1 MVPLYNHSKKQFANT
16 VNLDSNH
23 SFSTSIIAFPERK
36 SVLTF
41 PTLMRVGSG
50 INVVPGSCEA
60 FGDVRLLPGTS
71 PEEIKRLIKEQLECF
86 SIPTYQLE
94 DLLEVPAAETD
105 PQAEVVQTL
114 AAAAAITG
122 THPRVEGSG
131 PACDGWMF
139 ITRGFLFRS
148 CLFRDTMH
156 KGLHLCIRGG
166 FLRSLI
172 EVMAHKQVYSRR
184 PGR

>member
-1 MVPLYNHSKKQFANT
+1 M
-16 VNLDSNH
+16 
-23 SFSTSIIAFPERK
+23 
-36 SVLTF
+36 LTF
-41 PTLMRVGSG
+41 PTLMRGGSG

-60 FGDVRLLPGTS
+60 YGDVRLVPGTS
-71 PEEIKRLIKEQLECF
+71 PEEIKRLITEHLERF
-86 SIPTYQLE
+86 SIPTSQLD
-94 DLLEVPAAETD
+94 DLLEVPAAETHL
-105 PQAEVVQTL
+105 QAEVVQTL
-114 AAAAAITG
+114 AAAVEAITG
-122 THPRVEGSG
+122 IQPRVEGSG

-148 CLFRDTMH
+148 RLLRETMH

-166 FLRSLI
+166 FLHSLI